1 MKTGMAWIAMLAI
14 GAFVTPAMARTWN
27 VDAAHSTLTFT
38 NSYQNV
44 QYTGQFKRFT
54 AKIDYDPADL
64 AHAKFDVSVDIT
76 SLDTRNAERDHAAL
90 GADFFD
96 TAKFPRAHFVTSAFH
111 EAARGKVVAD
121 GTLTL
126 RGVSKPV
133 ELEVRFAP
141 HGNSATLDVTAQLNR
156 LDFGI
161 GTGQWADPSLIGNG
175 VTVHGHLVLT
185 RDVAAQ
191 TSSH

>member
-111 EAARGKVVAD
+111 EAAGGKVVAD

-126 RGVSKPV
+126 RGVSKPA
-133 ELEVRFAP
+133 ELQVQFTP
-141 HGNSATLDVTAQLNR
+141 HGDTATLDVTAQLNR

-161 GTGQWADPSLIGNG
+161 GSGQWADPSLIGNG
-175 VTVHGHLVLT
+175 VTVHGHLLLH
-185 RDVAAQ
+185 AGK
-191 TSSH
+191 